1 MGLDAVVYLRPS
13 SVQDSRLL
21 TANHTELSLD
31 QTHATHK
38 RLGNASMIAWLA
50 DEALPLV
57 GKNSVLF
64 RRVLYSG
71 SYCGDSVGLEELNT
85 LESEI
90 KVPRDNLSGRT
101 SALENFL
108 NDMSDL
114 ISKAREEGSP
124 IFFV

>member
-1 MGLDAVVYLRPS
+1 
-13 SVQDSRLL
+13 
-21 TANHTELSLD
+21 
-31 QTHATHK
+31 
-38 RLGNASMIAWLA
+38 MIAWLA

-71 SYCGDSVGLEELNT
+71 SHSGDSVGLEELNT

>member
-31 QTHATHK
+31 QTRATHK

-71 SYCGDSVGLEELNT
+71 SHSGDSVGLEELNT